1 MVAPADKGIVLPR
14 HVSRL
19 PCSCSFCRQV
29 ATSFSHNPVCRS
41 CIPWRAMAHGCTPHG
56 IRYATELLL
65 VHQSVHHRTSC
76 AARILSI
83 NIPQTISSPRLF
95 LHFPMQ
101 ADGLAFISEPDF
113 AKACRSLV
121 HQSRE
126 TDLLRMTLRLC
137 PEVLVAS
144 MAFAACFA

>member
-41 CIPWRAMAHGCTPHG
+41 CIPWRAMAHGCTPHSM
-56 IRYATELLL
+56 L
-65 VHQSVHHRTSC
+65 HHRTSC
-76 AARILSI
+76 VARILSI

-126 TDLLRMTLRLC
+126 TDILRMTLRLC

>member
-1 MVAPADKGIVLPR
+1 MFHGYPVLALSAGKSPPPSATILYVGVAYHGALWPMGA
-14 HVSRL
+14 
-19 PCSCSFCRQV
+19 CR
-29 ATSFSHNPVCRS
+29 
-41 CIPWRAMAHGCTPHG
+41 
-56 IRYATELLL
+56 TELLL
-65 VHQSVHHRTSC
+65 VHVHQSVHHRTSC

-101 ADGLAFISEPDF
+101 AYGHGLAFISEPDF